1 MVVRWLAILVI
12 TSSSLLGQSF
22 TKSKMFIEEDY
33 KLRIRNVKIEFLDSA
48 LVVTRK
54 KASALRVPYT
64 EITGIEYEKTKH
76 RRLKM
81 ALIISPLFLLN
92 KGKKHWFTVLQG
104 EKETVFHLD
113 KSNFAKILK
122 TAESRTG
129 KKLQMIA
136 TRN

>member
-1 MVVRWLAILVI
+1 M
-12 TSSSLLGQSF
+12 LGQSF

-64 EITGIEYEKTKH
+64 EITGIEHEKTKH
-76 RRLKM
+76 RRLKT
-81 ALIISPLFLLN
+81 ALIISPLFLLS

-104 EKETVFHLD
+104 EQETVFRLD

-122 TAESRTG
+122 AAESRTG
-129 KKLQMIA
+129 KKIQMIA
-136 TRN
+136 TRD

>member
-1 MVVRWLAILVI
+1 MRWLAILAI

-33 KLRIRNVKIEFLDSA
+33 KLRIRNVKIDFQDSA
-48 LVVTRK
+48 LVVTGK

-76 RRLKM
+76 RRWKTAVLLTGF
-81 ALIISPLFLLN
+81 ALMS

-104 EKETVFHLD
+104 EQETVFRLD

-122 TAESRTG
+122 AAESRTG
-129 KKLQMIA
+129 KKIQMIA
-136 TRN
+136 TRD

>member
-1 MVVRWLAILVI
+1 
-12 TSSSLLGQSF
+12 
-22 TKSKMFIEEDY
+22 MFIEEDY

-64 EITGIEYEKTKH
+64 EITGIEHEKTKH
-76 RRLKM
+76 RRLKT
-81 ALIISPLFLLN
+81 ALIISPLFLLS
-92 KGKKHWFTVLQG
+92 KGKKHWFTVLQD
-104 EKETVFHLD
+104 EKETVFQLD

-129 KKLQMIA
+129 KKIQMIA
-136 TRN
+136 TRD